1 MDYSS
6 LNERLKKIENESN
19 IISQNR
25 ETILDNAEVITEE
38 SLRVA
43 DVAHR
48 SDEIIAELDKEFEEK
63 TGLSKLDVA
72 FLFTAIGLQIARQY
86 LLTNF
91 KERLGDQEEASKY
104 SKDKKHSDRHHK
116 YYNPSLQEIMD
127 NPVPFDALNGAN
139 GALKGGGEFKHR
151 GSTLGHDP
159 ILGLVFGTAN
169 IATST
174 LTTNTL
180 QSYHITTKNKKD
192 FFRNRASTITIFEK
206 VGEKLT
212 QEGIEGWEKVGMS
225 LLLEIKH
232 LLTDVDSKDSLPL
245 PFLTLIDGLLDT
257 SFASDLAQY
266 GIDMSNI
273 LTIGKQASLSIFIN
287 SMIAMLHRLLYKGTT
302 DEERELY
309 EVKTRKILMYSN
321 AVAASSN
328 VAVVALT
335 KRFDLLDIGGI
346 GVAIYRLITD
356 SNFIYS
362 VKHEFVVGGFHDLIM
377 GEELDVKE
385 INA

>member
-1 MDYSS
+1 MEYSS
-6 LNERLKKIENESN
+6 LKERFEKIERERCVLLR
-19 IISQNR
+19 NR
-25 ETILDNAEVITEE
+25 ETILDNTKILTEE

-43 DVAHR
+43 EVAHR
-48 SDEIIAELDKEFEEK
+48 SKEIIAELDKEFEEK
-63 TGLSKLDVA
+63 TGLSKTDVI
-72 FLFTAIGLQIARQY
+72 FLFSAIGLQIARQY

-91 KERLGDQEEASKY
+91 KERLGDQEEAKKY
-104 SKDKKHSDRHHK
+104 NKEKKHSDRHHT
-116 YYNPSLQEIMD
+116 YYNPSLQEIKT

-139 GALKGGGEFKHR
+139 GALKGGGKFKHR
-151 GSTLGHDP
+151 GATLGHDP

-174 LTTNTL
+174 LTTKTL
-180 QSYHITTKNKKD
+180 QSYHITTKDKKD
-192 FFRNRASTITIFEK
+192 FFQNRASTIMVFEK

-212 QEGIEGWEKVGMS
+212 QQGKEGWEKVGWS

-232 LLTDVDSKDSLPL
+232 LLSDVNSKDSLPL

-266 GIDMSNI
+266 GMDMSNV
-273 LTIGKQASLSIFIN
+273 LAIGKQAGLSIFIN
-287 SMIAMLHRLLYKGTT
+287 SMIAMLHMLLYKGNT
-302 DEERELY
+302 EKEQKAY

-321 AVAASSN
+321 MVAASSN

-335 KRFDLLDIGGI
+335 KKFDLLDAGGI

-356 SNFIYS
+356 SSFIYS
-362 VKHEFVVGGFHDLIM
+362 VKYEFVFGGFHELIM
-377 GEELDVKE
+377 GEQLNLTEIKE
-385 INA
+385 